1 MDLGTVRDGRT
12 RGKRLTG
19 FRKLLFAAVKEE
31 DDEDVVVVV
40 WKARLKPPSVGLNI
54 VAVGERSWSES
65 ALINVGNPKNSSSFL
80 IYTYQ
85 PINLPT
91 LVSLAFL
98 MVKQLSPP

>member
-19 FRKLLFAAVKEE
+19 FRKLLFAAAKEE

-54 VAVGERSWSES
+54 VADGAGQRENRQVP
-65 ALINVGNPKNSSSFL
+65 VTKNPKKLIRHFSYFYYPSSSL
-80 IYTYQ
+80 Y
-85 PINLPT
+85 P
-91 LVSLAFL
+91 
-98 MVKQLSPP
+98 